1 MAYMLDAD
9 WVINALA
16 GKQRADTLLQK
27 LAPTGIT
34 ISWITVGE
42 IYDTAFAYANPEAH
56 LAAFRQFLS
65 PYQVV
70 GVNEPIMERFA
81 EIRSF
86 LRRRGQLISDFDI
99 LLGATALHYNLT
111 VLTFNLRHFSRIPD
125 LALYQPD

>member
-1 MAYMLDAD
+1 MGYILDAD

-16 GKQRADTLLQK
+16 GRKRADTLLQK

-65 PYQVV
+65 PYQIV

-81 EIRSF
+81 AIRSY

-111 VLTFNLRHFSRIPD
+111 VLTFNHKHFSRIPD
-125 LALYQPD
+125 LTIYQPN